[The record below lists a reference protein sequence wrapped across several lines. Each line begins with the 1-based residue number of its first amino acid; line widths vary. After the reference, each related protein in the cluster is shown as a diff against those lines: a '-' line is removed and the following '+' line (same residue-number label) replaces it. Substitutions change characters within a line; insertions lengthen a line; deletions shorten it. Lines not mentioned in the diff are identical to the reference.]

1 MTSIDSQ
8 NTLDSI
14 ESQDKTIKTFSCNI
28 CCEDFD
34 ESEKCV
40 LDCNDQHYFCKTC
53 INDWY
58 NQTIIKGFSNELYSC
73 PICKNYGGYRVFK
86 ILKTENSYNNF
97 LKTMNERCK
106 THCLC
111 RNDDINDPY
120 SEAKFCRINLTIM
133 NNYYYGGTVT
143 FSDNTQIGMCKDHY
157 KEFDDGKQ
165 LYHFFHGLIFKE
177 EDEEDKEDKDS
188 KNNVKTFDWI
198 RKELMTV
205 NKYKKCDAKT
215 KLGHRCT
222 RKYICYYK
230 HTNNGKSLFVCST
243 HEKQLLNNNDLE
255 TYNKY

>member
-1 MTSIDSQ
+1 MSELNSTVEKV
-8 NTLDSI
+8 
-14 ESQDKTIKTFSCNI
+14 ESVTFQCNI

-34 ESEKCV
+34 ESEKCI
-40 LDCNDQHYFCKTC
+40 LECNNQHYFCKSC

-58 NQTIIKGFSNELYSC
+58 IQTSTNGFTNELYSC
-73 PICKNYGGYRVFK
+73 PICKKYGGYKVFK
-86 ILKTENSYNNF
+86 ISKDEDGYNKF
-97 LKTMNERCK
+97 IQTMNERCK

-111 RNDDINDPY
+111 RNDDINAPY
-120 SEAKFCRINLTIM
+120 SEANFCRINLTIM
-133 NNYYYGGTVT
+133 NQFYYGGTVT
-143 FSDNTQIGMCKDHY
+143 FGDNTQIGMCKDHY
-157 KEFDDGKQ
+157 QQFDSGEQ

-177 EDEEDKEDKDS
+177 EDKNEDKEE
-188 KNNVKTFDWI
+188 NIKTFDWI

-230 HTNNGKSLFVCST
+230 HKNNGKSLFVCST
-243 HEKQLLNNNDLE
+243 HEKQLLKNNDLE

>member
-1 MTSIDSQ
+1 MSELNNSVEKV
-8 NTLDSI
+8 
-14 ESQDKTIKTFSCNI
+14 ESVTFQCNI

-40 LDCNDQHYFCKTC
+40 LECNNQHYFCKNC

-58 NQTIIKGFSNELYSC
+58 KETITKGFTNELYSC
-73 PICKNYGGYRVFK
+73 PICKNYGGYKV
-86 ILKTENSYNNF
+86 LKVSKDAYSYNRF
-97 LKTMNERCK
+97 IQSMNERCK

-111 RNDDINDPY
+111 RNDDINAPY

-133 NNYYYGGTVT
+133 NKFYYGGTVS
-143 FSDNTQIGMCKDHY
+143 FSDNTEIGMCKDHY
-157 KEFDDGKQ
+157 KEFDSGKQ

-177 EDEEDKEDKDS
+177 EDKEE
-188 KNNVKTFDWI
+188 NVKTFDWI

-215 KLGHRCT
+215 KLGHHCT

-230 HTNNGKSLFVCST
+230 HKNNGKSLFVCST